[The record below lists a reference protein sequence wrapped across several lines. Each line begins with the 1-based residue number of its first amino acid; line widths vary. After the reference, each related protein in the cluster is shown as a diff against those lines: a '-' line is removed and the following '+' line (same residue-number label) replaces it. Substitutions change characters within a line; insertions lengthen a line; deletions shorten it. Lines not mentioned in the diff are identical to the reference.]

1 MHMDR
6 MTRRLRFGGFGTLL
20 ALSMALV
27 FSLLAFADQAPTVS
41 GADCQLAQASD
52 DGYAVLSVSGEDG
65 ATVYVDVADASGN
78 PVAERLAFQ
87 VSSDNAS

>member
-6 MTRRLRFGGFGTLL
+6 ITRRLRFGVFVTLL
-20 ALSMALV
+20 ALSMALG

-52 DGYAVLSVSGEDG
+52 NGYAVLSVQT
-65 ATVYVDVADASGN
+65 AI
-78 PVAERLAFQ
+78 RLPSAWP
-87 VSSDNAS
+87 SR